1 MTTLRTSDACPEAL
15 TAGAGMFMADYA
27 ACLLGCGATCSRLEK
42 NVQRMSHRWG
52 MNTEMTIMPRHI
64 QVAVTGA
71 DGCTSTYISSIGKAS
86 ISYEKITLLSKL
98 SWKVADRGIGVA
110 DAREILGR
118 IKSVAN
124 ANRWWVLVAVS
135 SANASFCRLFGGDS
149 AAMAV
154 VFVATMAGYYLKQLM
169 LGSGCDTRLTFA
181 VCAFVS
187 SVLAAAGFLFHIGST
202 PDVAI
207 ATSVLYLVP
216 GIAFLNAFN
225 DMIDG
230 HYVCFFSRLMDAI
243 VLTCCLSAGLCL
255 GMAVMKVGM
264 F

>member
-1 MTTLRTSDACPEAL
+1 MTTLRTSDSCQTGA
-15 TAGAGMFMADYA
+15 TSSAGLFLADYA
-27 ACLLGCGATCSRLEK
+27 AYLLRCGATCSRLEK
-42 NVQRMSHRWG
+42 NVQRMSARWE
-52 MNTEMTIMPRHI
+52 MRTEMTIMPRHI
-64 QVAVTGA
+64 HVAVTDAG
-71 DGCTSTYISSIGKAS
+71 GCTSTFISSIGKGV

-98 SWKVADRGIGVA
+98 SWKVADNGLGVE
-110 DAREILGR
+110 DAEEIFGR

-124 ANRWWVLVAVS
+124 ADPRWVLPAVS
-135 SANASFCRLFGGDS
+135 CANASFCRLFGGD
-149 AAMAV
+149 AGAMLV
-154 VFVATMAGYYLKQLM
+154 VFAATMAGYYLKQVM
-169 LGSGCDTRLTFA
+169 LGAGYDTRLTFM

-216 GIAFLNAFN
+216 GIPFLNAFN

-230 HYVCFFSRLMDAI
+230 HYVCFFSRMMDAI
-243 VLTCCLSAGLCL
+243 ILTCCLSAGLCL
-255 GMAVMKVGM
+255 GMAIMKVGM